1 MAARD
6 EDGREIGAFRNHRA
20 QRDLAGGP
28 VEAVEV
34 AQITAVG
41 FNITRVT
48 PVIGRAIVAADESA
62 GASPIVVIGYDVWHS
77 RFGGDASVLGREL
90 RLGNVVH
97 TIVGVMPAVRIS
109 RQPQLL
115 DTTQ

>member
-1 MAARD
+1 MRP
-6 EDGREIGAFRNHRA
+6 F
-20 QRDLAGGP
+20 
-28 VEAVEV
+28 EV
-34 AQITAVG
+34 AQITADG
-41 FNITRVT
+41 FNITRVK

-97 TIVGVMPAVRIS
+97 TIVGVMPEGYGFPVNHRYWIPLS
-109 RQPQLL
+109 DRCC
-115 DTTQ
+115 